1 MFSLPRFL
9 KWSPESCCFPGA
21 IVELPTGKNELVE
34 LKKHPNLW
42 EKGTQARSPGPFNYL
57 ADTVEPSKFLALGM
71 GLGI

>member
-9 KWSPESCCFPGA
+9 KWSPGYLFFLGLLLNYPLE
-21 IVELPTGKNELVE
+21 KNELVE

-57 ADTVEPSKFLALGM
+57 ADTVENPVNSWHWAWD
-71 GLGI
+71 